1 MFGPGRARLA
11 AAYARVYV
19 LHIVIFMRVML
30 RPAASFRATV
40 FAVIQLPHSECVR
53 VYWRAIWLRVRSGKR
68 VIYIFVVVLILSV
81 HRNYLFFV
89 LGEEPTV
96 CSALSAGSR
105 LRHDSPDDRIAYAP
119 DQQQRL
125 TTSSLQTLHTVAAVA
140 LIR

>member
-30 RPAASFRATV
+30 RPAASFRPTV
-40 FAVIQLPHSECVR
+40 VAVIQLPHSECVR
-53 VYWRAIWLRVRSGKR
+53 VYWRAIWLRVRSGER

-81 HRNYLFFV
+81 HYLFFCV
-89 LGEEPTV
+89 WRRTDGVQCVVSRFAIEARLARRPNRV
-96 CSALSAGSR
+96 CPRSTTAF
-105 LRHDSPDDRIAYAP
+105 DDVIVANIAH
-119 DQQQRL
+119 RRGRR
-125 TTSSLQTLHTVAAVA
+125 A